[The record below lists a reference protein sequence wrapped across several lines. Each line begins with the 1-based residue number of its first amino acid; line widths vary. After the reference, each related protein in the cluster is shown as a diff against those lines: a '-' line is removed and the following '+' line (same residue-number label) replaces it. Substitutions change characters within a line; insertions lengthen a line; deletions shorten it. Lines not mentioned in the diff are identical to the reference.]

1 MILDSNDRLPR
12 TDNRPPSTDN
22 RQRTTGYRED
32 MYPWRRIVIPTDFST
47 AAEWSFDSA
56 VRMAGSTGAELVI
69 LHVRATR
76 PSNPDE
82 LRFPA
87 DDALYDYAEQHE
99 LEKLRDHARRANA
112 TVPTRLVIQ
121 RAPDPGAAICRM
133 AAGEEADLIV
143 ISTHARHHVAH
154 LIIGSTTL
162 SVLSGAPVPVLAIR
176 YGLRA
181 RLGLQRILVPVNL
194 KQSSTNAAALAAS
207 IARREKSEVHLIIV
221 CEEPERAAAEALLA
235 AIGNEMFA
243 DIDAKPIVLI
253 GKDIDAELVRYVR
266 GADAD
271 ALFLNAAAQEVSKLK
286 QEIIRQVDTPVMLV
300 PASLPPCP

>member
-1 MILDSNDRLPR
+1 
-12 TDNRPPSTDN
+12 
-22 RQRTTGYRED
+22 
-32 MYPWRRIVIPTDFST
+32 MYPWRRILIPTDFST

-56 VRMAGSTGAELVI
+56 VQMAGSTGAELVI

-76 PSNPDE
+76 ASNPDE

-87 DDALYDYAEQHE
+87 DDSLYEYAEQHE

-121 RAPDPGAAICRM
+121 RAPDPGAAICR
-133 AAGEEADLIV
+133 AAGDEGADLIV

-162 SVLSGAPVPVLAIR
+162 DVLSGTPVPVLAIR
-176 YGLRA
+176 YGIRT
-181 RLGLQRILVPVNL
+181 RLGLQRILVPVHL
-194 KQSSTNAAALAAS
+194 KQGSTVAAALAAS

-221 CEEPERAAAEALLA
+221 CEDPEQIAAESLLA
-235 AIGNEMFA
+235 EMTEGLFA
-243 DIDAKPIVLI
+243 GVETKPILLK
-253 GKDIDAELVRYVR
+253 GKGIDAELVRYVR

-271 ALFLNAAAQEVSKLK
+271 ALFLNAAAHEMSTLK
-286 QEIIRQVDTPVMLV
+286 QDIIRQVDTPVMLV
-300 PASLPPCP
+300 PASAVPLS